1 MEYRKDDE
9 VRPPAPVTNAPA
21 GETEEVDAVAATLA
35 AKLIHIVHRVALCS
49 QVFGSTGL
57 ALVPGAGQDQG
68 EHLGQTQ
75 LQLATSGRSGHV
87 AKATKWL
94 DRVLTAF
101 DRV

>member
-1 MEYRKDDE
+1 MEYWKDDE
-9 VRPPAPVTNAPA
+9 VRPPAPVTNAPV

-57 ALVPGAGQDQG
+57 ALVPGAGQVQG

-75 LQLATSGRSGHV
+75 LYNWLAQAETAMLQKLQNG
-87 AKATKWL
+87 
-94 DRVLTAF
+94 LTAS
-101 DRV
+101 